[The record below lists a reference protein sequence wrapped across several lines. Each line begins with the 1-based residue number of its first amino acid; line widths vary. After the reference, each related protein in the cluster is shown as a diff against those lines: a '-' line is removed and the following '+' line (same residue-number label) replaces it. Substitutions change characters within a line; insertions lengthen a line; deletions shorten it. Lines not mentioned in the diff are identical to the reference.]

1 MVLHVYMMLPAAVFL
16 QALFSSRYY
25 YFKYVFIIIIIII
38 IIIIVDKTALTF
50 VGGFS
55 SDTSK

>member
-1 MVLHVYMMLPAAVFL
+1 MLPAAVFL

-38 IIIIVDKTALTF
+38 IILDKTALTF